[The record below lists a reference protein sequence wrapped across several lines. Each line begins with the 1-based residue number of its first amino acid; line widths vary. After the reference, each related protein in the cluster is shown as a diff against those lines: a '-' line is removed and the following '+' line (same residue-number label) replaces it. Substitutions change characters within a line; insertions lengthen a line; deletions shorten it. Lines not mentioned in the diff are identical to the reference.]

1 MVKRKKRLKK
11 GIDSLARQ
19 VNLHEAKLKK
29 AEQEEKTELAAY
41 YQKEIISKQADI
53 EKKRRLLKKQ

>member
-41 YQKEIISKQADI
+41 YQKEIIS
-53 EKKRRLLKKQ
+53 LV